1 MICSIGDVFGGC
13 TRFCVFSRVF
23 IFFLRIFAE
32 FSRKFARK
40 VHEEPH
46 GVGVRFFFCTI
57 AKVFRR
63 FQVARDSFSLE
74 KPRKLRSRFSK
85 FRIFAFIVLLRLE
98 ANFEFQKCAVTRPTF
113 LTYSVE
119 PYNHDRRVHAIF
131 CARSVPDFWKFCN
144 FFQDFCA
151 KFA

>member
-1 MICSIGDVFGGC
+1 MLGLQSSKSLKHAKKQQNRD
-13 TRFCVFSRVF
+13 
-23 IFFLRIFAE
+23 FFRIFAE

-46 GVGVRFFFCTI
+46 GVGVRFFFYTI

-85 FRIFAFIVLLRLE
+85 FRIFALIVLLRLE
-98 ANFEFQKCAVTRPTF
+98 ANFEFQKCAVTSSSF
-113 LTYSVE
+113 
-119 PYNHDRRVHAIF
+119 RRYRV
-131 CARSVPDFWKFCN
+131 
-144 FFQDFCA
+144 
-151 KFA
+151 

>member
-13 TRFCVFSRVF
+13 PRFCVFSRVF
-23 IFFLRIFAE
+23 IFFLLRIFAE
-32 FSRKFARK
+32 FLRKFARK

-46 GVGVRFFFCTI
+46 GVGVRFFFYTI

-85 FRIFAFIVLLRLE
+85 FRIFALIVLLRLE
-98 ANFEFQKCAVTRPTF
+98 ANFEFQKCAVTSSSF
-113 LTYSVE
+113 LTY
-119 PYNHDRRVHAIF
+119 RV
-131 CARSVPDFWKFCN
+131 
-144 FFQDFCA
+144 
-151 KFA
+151 